1 MDFNVVWFLW
11 YLCIKLNIIC
21 CKYIKEN
28 VKYMFGKFIIFY
40 YIILF
45 SFVVYIFNGN
55 GCSELVLDKLI
66 IIVVDINKL
75 IVI

>member
-1 MDFNVVWFLW
+1 
-11 YLCIKLNIIC
+11 
-21 CKYIKEN
+21 
-28 VKYMFGKFIIFY
+28 MFGKFIIFY

-66 IIVVDINKL
+66 IIVVDIYKL